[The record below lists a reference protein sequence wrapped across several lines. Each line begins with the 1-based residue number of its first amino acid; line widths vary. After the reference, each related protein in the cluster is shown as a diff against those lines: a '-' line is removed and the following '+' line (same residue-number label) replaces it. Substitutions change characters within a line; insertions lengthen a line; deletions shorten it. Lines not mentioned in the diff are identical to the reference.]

1 MFLGRPL
8 LNPLHKF
15 LRSEHGDLSMGT
27 LPYNGPPIHRPIL
40 LVPASKYTPN
50 ISFTPCSLPTPTW
63 ALTAAS
69 TGHLGPSVCTQCDS
83 RRALSNPRQSRPLLA
98 QNFAVASRLS
108 RSRGKGPDDIPG
120 GPGLP
125 HHSAPSAP
133 SSSPH
138 RCSAAQASFPLRAFP
153 SAVPS
158 AWIALSGNISQ
169 TFLSLPQVFVLLLW
183 FSH

>member
-1 MFLGRPL
+1 MVTSPWGLFLIT
-8 LNPLHKF
+8 
-15 LRSEHGDLSMGT
+15 DLQSIGQSCWSQ
-27 LPYNGPPIHRPIL
+27 LQ
-40 LVPASKYTPN
+40 N
-50 ISFTPCSLPTPTW
+50 IPQISPSLPAPSP
-63 ALTAAS
+63 LPP
-69 TGHLGPSVCTQCDS
+69 GPSRPPPQGTCAPQSALKCDS

-138 RCSAAQASFPLRAFP
+138 RCSAAQAPFPLRAFP

>member
-27 LPYNGPPIHRPIL
+27 LPYNPPPIHKPTL

-69 TGHLGPSVCTQCDS
+69 SGHLGPSVCTQCDS

-98 QNFAVASRLS
+98 QNFAVASHLS

-125 HHSAPSAP
+125 PITLLPLLPPPAPIAAPQHRLLFHSGPFFLL
-133 SSSPH
+133 
-138 RCSAAQASFPLRAFP
+138 FPLP
-153 SAVPS
+153 
-158 AWIALSGNISQ
+158 G
-169 TFLSLPQVFVLLLW
+169 
-183 FSH
+183 